1 MDSLELVQYS
11 ESECQTWLMQMK
23 WDTLGKIQVI
33 GTRNFTELKTARD
46 YFTFRSGS
54 NAMRVC
60 YNTHHVRALEQ
71 TCKDLI
77 VMIRD
82 PHAWPSF
89 ATELKAIKTMEICF
103 PNFKISHIPR
113 A

>member
-1 MDSLELVQYS
+1 M
-11 ESECQTWLMQMK
+11 
-23 WDTLGKIQVI
+23 GKIQVI

-113 A
+113 AQNRIADSLVKAARSFYRELCYID